1 MSVRSIN
8 KQKRRDR
15 ILAEARKAIAE
26 SGYDALNTRA
36 LAKSAE
42 VTVPTLYNLIGSKE
56 EIVRA
61 LMIETIERVE
71 ERLHDFDEAPPLDMA
86 EAIILQSAAL
96 YAEDESYYQAA
107 AIASDRVASSSDR
120 NGWGATKRAEDMAE
134 RACAAALEQGLLR
147 GNISAPDLARQF
159 FICYSTPMRDW
170 TYGRISLEEFRQ
182 RVLHGFYV
190 CLAADASNDFRDLL
204 LVKIQELNAV
214 AERQTISE
222 KVKRA

>member
-15 ILAEARKAIAE
+15 ILAEARKVIAE

-56 EIVRA
+56 DIVRSL
-61 LMIETIERVE
+61 LMETIDRVE
-71 ERLHDFDEAPPLDMA
+71 ERLSDFEDAPPLQMT

-96 YAEDESYYQAA
+96 FAEDESYYQAA
-107 AIASDRVASSSDR
+107 AIASDRASSEGDR
-120 NGWGATKRAEDMAE
+120 SRWRLLTKRAEDMAE
-134 RACAAALEQGLLR
+134 RACAAAIEQKLLR
-147 GNISAPDLARQF
+147 GSISAHDLARQL

-170 TYGRISLEEFRQ
+170 THGGIDLEEFKR
-182 RVLHGFYV
+182 RVLHGFYI
-190 CLAADASNDFRDLL
+190 CLAADASDEFRSLL
-204 LVKIQELNAV
+204 LDKIQELNAG
-214 AERQTISE
+214 EQQPSLR
-222 KVKRA
+222 RA